1 QNNSIKEIIYNYI
14 VSNSGVKSPQVTYI
28 KNIKNIQS
36 DEKILKVTQSDENL
50 PETSELEIN
59 ELEELNKFI

>member
-1 QNNSIKEIIYNYI
+1 M
-14 VSNSGVKSPQVTYI
+14 SNSGVKSPQVTYI